1 MTTPRCHTGDMP
13 KHFETQAHQQLLNQ
27 LKEVRAEAIA
37 HARKA
42 RELSN
47 QRRDL
52 INTLLADGFSQSDLA
67 RELGVTRQ
75 SIQKMVAA
83 TTA

>member
-1 MTTPRCHTGDMP
+1 MP